1 MILLFVESRLRF
13 KNLPFNLI
21 LELFKSSIKKTGT
34 CLLKASNILLYYF
47 VSIKSLLTTT
57 LQYIVYRNENS
68 TSCFHCILHVNSEI
82 FDID

>member
-21 LELFKSSIKKTGT
+21 LELFKSSI
-34 CLLKASNILLYYF
+34 NY
-47 VSIKSLLTTT
+47 
-57 LQYIVYRNENS
+57 QYIVYRNENS
-68 TSCFHCILHVNSEI
+68 TSCFLGILHVNSEL

>member
-21 LELFKSSIKKTGT
+21 LELFNSSINYQYK
-34 CLLKASNILLYYF
+34 
-47 VSIKSLLTTT
+47 
-57 LQYIVYRNENS
+57 YIVYRNENS
-68 TSCFHCILHVNSEI
+68 TSCFLGILHVNSEI

>member
-21 LELFKSSIKKTGT
+21 LELFKSSI
-34 CLLKASNILLYYF
+34 NY
-47 VSIKSLLTTT
+47 
-57 LQYIVYRNENS
+57 QYIIVYRNENS
-68 TSCFHCILHVNSEI
+68 TTCFLGNSEI